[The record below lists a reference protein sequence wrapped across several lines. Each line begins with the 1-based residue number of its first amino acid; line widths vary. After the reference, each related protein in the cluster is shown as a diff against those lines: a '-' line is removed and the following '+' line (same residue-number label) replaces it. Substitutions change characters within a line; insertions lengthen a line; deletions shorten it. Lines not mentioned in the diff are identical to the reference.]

1 MKYLPRLNKA
11 RMLAILMVAALATSL
26 LGRHAADVLRMPA
39 HYVLAPLGDLGTS
52 GAAAFKSRLADRAVG
67 TISEQEARRLR
78 RELDDLHH
86 KVIALTWFG
95 YYWKNQCR
103 QIQGLR
109 KPYGPIPE
117 NCELIPARVVL
128 GEALPYGRSKTV
140 NVGRARG
147 AGEGM
152 HVVEV
157 LTDRSKALPEGLP
170 TITASG
176 STLVGRIEV
185 AGKLIARIQLVTDR
199 GFGTRAYIWR
209 TMDRDPKK
217 RRRITVTTE
226 AGAREQVLTR
236 ANNDPIEVEARGNGD
251 NELKVA
257 AVPKDHNVRP
267 GDRLWTRPDNRIL
280 PVQLI
285 IGKVVRVERSQ
296 KNPAFVDVYVKP
308 AADLAVLRDVYIVRP
323 LASTLPARTGGRR

>member
-1 MKYLPRLNKA
+1 MKYLPRLNK
-11 RMLAILMVAALATSL
+11 RRTLAILMVAALAASL

-39 HYVLAPLGDLGTS
+39 HYVLAPLGDLGMS
-52 GAAAFKSRLADRAVG
+52 AASAFKSRLADRAVG
-67 TISEQEARRLR
+67 TISEQEARRLQ
-78 RELDDLHH
+78 REVDDLHH
-86 KVIALTWFG
+86 KVIALARFG
-95 YYWKNQCR
+95 YYWKKRCR
-103 QIQGLR
+103 EIQNLR

-117 NCELIPARVVL
+117 TCELIPARVVL
-128 GEALPYGRSKTV
+128 GEALPYGRWKTV

-157 LTDRSKALPEGLP
+157 LTDRSKALPQGLP

-176 STLVGRIEV
+176 STLIGRIEV

-199 GFGTRAYIWR
+199 GFRTPANIWR
-209 TMDRDPKK
+209 TIDPANP
-217 RRRITVTTE
+217 RRITVRTE
-226 AGAREQVLTR
+226 AGAREQLLTR

-257 AVPKDHNVRP
+257 DVPKDHKVRP
-267 GDRLWTRPDNRIL
+267 GDRLWSTPDNRIL

-308 AADLAVLRDVYIVRP
+308 AADLAALRDVYIVRP
-323 LASTLPARTGGRR
+323 LASTLPARSGGRR